1 VGDAGEQQVGG
12 RADLRSLEVSASA
25 PKPIQLPSSGY
36 RALLRLGLTLLA
48 GARVFRSSDAA
59 PSVGLAASAKD
70 PTMTVHAMPAFCSA
84 ITNAT
89 PRPKSA
95 IDSA

>member
-1 VGDAGEQQVGG
+1 
-12 RADLRSLEVSASA
+12 VSASA
-25 PKPIQLPSSGY
+25 PNPIQSPSSGY
-36 RALLRLGLTLLA
+36 RARLRLGLTRLA

-59 PSVGLAASAKD
+59 SPVGLAASAKD

-84 ITNAT
+84 MSNAT